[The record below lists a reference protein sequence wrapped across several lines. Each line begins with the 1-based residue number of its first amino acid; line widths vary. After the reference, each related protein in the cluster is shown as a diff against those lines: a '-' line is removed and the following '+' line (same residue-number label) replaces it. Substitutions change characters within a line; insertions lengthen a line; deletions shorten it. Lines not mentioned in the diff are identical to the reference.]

1 MGHYPVMATNVL
13 VVVVDAL
20 RTDRVGAYGGRP
32 VTPTI
37 DELAA
42 SGTLFERAYSTIN
55 ATDPALTSLQTGQ
68 LPRTHG
74 VLNHG
79 SHVTDEEKRAIDGTP
94 TLPVSL
100 EERGYDTAAFGRP
113 LGRWH
118 RRGFDRYPELSSAH
132 WRLKSLEKTASSLLY
147 GIHPAIG
154 DTISR
159 TYNALTGRTGSDDE
173 DGVVREFTDFL
184 DDADEFYSLV
194 HLMDTHTPYDV
205 DDDLVE
211 RYLEEYDYENRPLSD
226 VAEEFPTGSITA
238 NSLQPGGVVNQD
250 NDRWKDHEVGVGTA
264 LARAQYDAA
273 ATEADRTIDGLLEA
287 LETRELLE
295 ETLVVVLADH
305 GESLG
310 EHDIHFEH
318 HGLYEPTARI
328 PFVVRPP
335 GESAADRSEELV
347 SITDIV
353 PTVLD
358 VLDGRDDNEEPAF
371 DADGQSLRP
380 LLEDEDGWE
389 RRNSLLLEE
398 ANTQR
403 FRGVR
408 TDRWK
413 YLEAVDDDPTCR
425 YCERP
430 HGASEQLYDLES
442 DPEETDN
449 LADDRPE
456 KAAELRD
463 ELAALLSSHEA
474 RTSSSDDSNG
484 DAVEYDD
491 EAEVLDRLESLG
503 YR

>member
-1 MGHYPVMATNVL
+1 MNVL

-20 RTDRVGAYGGRP
+20 RTDRVGAYDGRR

-42 SGTLFERAYSTIN
+42 EGTVFERAYSTTN
-55 ATDPALTSLQTGQ
+55 ATDPALTSLQTGR

-74 VLNHG
+74 VRNHG
-79 SHVTDEEKRAIDGTP
+79 SHVTDEEKRAIEGVP
-94 TLPVSL
+94 ALPMVL

-132 WRLKSLEKTASSLLY
+132 WRLKSLEKSASSLLY

-154 DTISR
+154 DTLSR
-159 TYNALTGRTGSDDE
+159 TYNALTDRTGSDDE
-173 DGVVREFTDFL
+173 DGVVAEFTDFL
-184 DDADEFYSLV
+184 DESNQFYSLV

-205 DDDLVE
+205 DDALVE
-211 RYLEEYDYENRPLSD
+211 RYLEEHDDENRPLSA

-238 NSLQPGGVVNQD
+238 NSLTPGGVVNQD
-250 NDRWKDHEVGVGTA
+250 NERWEDHEMGVGTA

-273 ATEADRTIDGLLEA
+273 ATEADRTIEGLLEA

-310 EHDIHFEH
+310 EHGIYFEH
-318 HGLYEPTARI
+318 HGLYEPTTRI
-328 PFVVRPP
+328 PLVVRPP
-335 GESAADRSEELV
+335 ESDGVERSAELV
-347 SITDIV
+347 SITDIA
-353 PTVLD
+353 PTILD
-358 VLDGRDDNEEPAF
+358 ALELADERAL

-380 LLEDEDGWE
+380 LLEGEGDDWE
-389 RRNSLLLEE
+389 SRESLLLEE

-403 FRGVR
+403 FRAVR

-413 YLEAVDDDPTCR
+413 YLRAVEDDPTCR
-425 YCERP
+425 YCERS
-430 HGASEQLYDLES
+430 HGESEQLYDLES
-442 DPEETDN
+442 DPEETEN
-449 LADDRPE
+449 LVAERPE
-456 KAAELRD
+456 TLAALRD
-463 ELAALLSSHEA
+463 ELDDLLSRHEPRSGPSNDA
-474 RTSSSDDSNG
+474 DD

-491 EAEVLDRLESLG
+491 EEEVLDRLESLG

>member
-1 MGHYPVMATNVL
+1 MNVL

-42 SGTLFERAYSTIN
+42 SGTRFERAYSTIN
-55 ATDPALTSLQTGQ
+55 ATDPALTSLQTGR

-74 VLNHG
+74 VVNHG
-79 SHVTDEEKRAIDGTP
+79 SHVTDAEKRAIEGTP
-94 TLPVSL
+94 TLPVAL
-100 EERGYDTAAFGRP
+100 EEQGYDTGAFGRP

-132 WRLKSLEKTASSLLY
+132 WRLKSLEKSASSLLY

-173 DGVVREFTDFL
+173 NGVVEQFTDFL
-184 DDADEFYSLV
+184 DDAEEFYSLV

-211 RYLEEYDYENRPLSD
+211 RYLEEYDYENRPLSE
-226 VAEEFPTGSITA
+226 VASEFPTGSITA
-238 NSLQPGGVVNQD
+238 NSLTPGGVVNQD
-250 NDRWKDHEVGVGTA
+250 NERWEDHNVGVGTA

-310 EHDIHFEH
+310 EHDIYFEH

-328 PFVVRPP
+328 PLIVRPP
-335 GESAADRSEELV
+335 GESVEQSDELV
-347 SITDIV
+347 SITDV
-353 PTVLD
+353 APTVLD
-358 VLDGRDDNEEPAF
+358 ILDGHDDLEESAF
-371 DADGQSLRP
+371 DTDGQSLRP
-380 LLEDEDGWE
+380 LLEDEAGWE
-389 RRNSLLLEE
+389 SRDSLLLEE

-413 YLEAVDDDPTCR
+413 YLEAVDGDPTCR
-425 YCERP
+425 YCERS
-430 HGASEQLYDLES
+430 HGASEQLYDLEG
-442 DPEETDN
+442 DPEETDD
-449 LADDRPE
+449 LVDERPE

-463 ELAALLSSHEA
+463 ELAASISAHEA
-474 RTSSSDDSNG
+474 RSETSDGSDG
-484 DAVEYDD
+484 EGVEYDD
-491 EAEVLDRLESLG
+491 EEEVLDRLESLG

>member
-1 MGHYPVMATNVL
+1 MNVL

-20 RTDRVGAYGGRP
+20 RTDRVGAYGGRR

-42 SGTLFERAYSTIN
+42 AGTVFERAYSTTN
-55 ATDPALTSLQTGQ
+55 ATDPALTSLQTGR

-79 SHVTDEEKRAIDGTP
+79 SHVTDAEKQAIDSVA
-94 TLPVSL
+94 TLPLAL
-100 EERGYDTAAFGRP
+100 EKQGYDTAAFGRP

-132 WRLKSLEKTASSLLY
+132 WQLKSLEKAASSLLY

-154 DTISR
+154 DTLSR
-159 TYNALTGRTGSDDE
+159 TYNALTDRTGSDDE
-173 DGVVREFTDFL
+173 DGVVAEFTDFL
-184 DDADEFYSLV
+184 DESEQFYSLV

-205 DDDLVE
+205 DDELVE
-211 RYLEEYDYENRPLSD
+211 RYLETYDYENRPLSS
-226 VAEEFPTGSITA
+226 VAEEFLTGSITA
-238 NSLQPGGVVNQD
+238 NSLTPGGVVNQD
-250 NDRWKDHEVGVGTA
+250 NERWADHEMGVGTA

-273 ATEADRTIDGLLEA
+273 ATEADRTIEGLLEA
-287 LETRELLE
+287 LEDRGALE

-310 EHDIHFEH
+310 EHWIYFEH

-328 PFVVRPP
+328 PLVVRSP
-335 GESAADRSEELV
+335 ESDDRVERSAELV
-347 SITDIV
+347 NITDIAPTILDALNV
-353 PTVLD
+353 PD
-358 VLDGRDDNEEPAF
+358 EQAF
-371 DADGQSLRP
+371 DADGQSLQP
-380 LLEDEDGWE
+380 LLESEGGIWE
-389 RRNSLLLEE
+389 SRESLLLEE

-413 YLEAVDDDPTCR
+413 YLRAVEGDPTCR

-430 HGASEQLYDLES
+430 HGEPEQLYDLEA
-442 DPEETDN
+442 DPEETEN
-449 LADDRPE
+449 LAEELPDTL
-456 KAAELRD
+456 ASLRD
-463 ELAALLSSHEA
+463 ELDELLSRYEPRSGP
-474 RTSSSDDSNG
+474 SDGSDG

-491 EAEVLDRLESLG
+491 EEEVLDRLESLG